1 MPMTMQ
7 LVQASLRS
15 ASDYNRVQICSDG
28 NDGGLRAMS
37 AKSLQD
43 PSSGAPTRP
52 RLLGFNPDS
61 WSSGFGALVQL
72 GFRV

>member
-15 ASDYNRVQICSDG
+15 ASDYNRVQIYSDG

-52 RLLGFNPDS
+52 
-61 WSSGFGALVQL
+61 
-72 GFRV
+72 